1 MAEAQRALQEIGFGS
16 KNGQNLKIE
25 KGASSQDTSVQVG
38 HAVINENNNSNNIE
52 SDQSYSIRN
61 SSRASYAQPSIVAQ
75 SIQPTFQMS
84 AAGEQV
90 GEPKASQAPLALVA
104 SKKPEPVITEFGFSA
119 LKVNNYLG
127 LGLGSWARR
136 ILLFC

>member
-61 SSRASYAQPSIVAQ
+61 SSRALTHNHQ
-75 SIQPTFQMS
+75 
-84 AAGEQV
+84 
-90 GEPKASQAPLALVA
+90 
-104 SKKPEPVITEFGFSA
+104 
-119 LKVNNYLG
+119 
-127 LGLGSWARR
+127 
-136 ILLFC
+136 

>member
-1 MAEAQRALQEIGFGS
+1 M
-16 KNGQNLKIE
+16 
-25 KGASSQDTSVQVG
+25 
-38 HAVINENNNSNNIE
+38 
-52 SDQSYSIRN
+52 
-61 SSRASYAQPSIVAQ
+61 AQ

-104 SKKPEPVITEFGFSA
+104 SKKPEPVVTEFGFSA